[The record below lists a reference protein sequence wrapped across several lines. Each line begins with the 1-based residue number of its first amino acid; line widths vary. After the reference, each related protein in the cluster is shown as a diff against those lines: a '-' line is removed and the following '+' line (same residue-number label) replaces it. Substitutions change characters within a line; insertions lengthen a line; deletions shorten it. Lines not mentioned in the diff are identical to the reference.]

1 LLELLLALGLS
12 IVVLIGVG
20 MAISIY
26 LRLFDSSREK
36 IEEAQLAR
44 ILLRRMSDD
53 IRGAVVRNSVDA
65 TNLVSQTTLSAASTG
80 ETASTATG
88 DASSISQLT
97 SQLSESQTTTDTSST
112 TTTVDDSTDLSTASP
127 QTVPGLYGNSTQ
139 LEIDLSRLPR
149 IDQYLTVANQD
160 NSIANQNVGT
170 SESDHLSDLR
180 NVSYFVSNVT
190 ASNSVAGNVGNTGIA
205 GNTGSQT
212 GYGLYRRD
220 RDRASV
226 LYASQ
231 NGIADDSNTLG
242 DLIAPEVE
250 SLQFAYYDGT
260 QWLTSWDST
269 QNGGLPVA
277 VQITLA
283 ITRPPNKY
291 GVIPSPGMYSL
302 LVTILTDQTA
312 NAASSSSD
320 SSSTDSS
327 SDASSSASG
336 GSQSSSTGNTQQ
348 NTQNS
353 NSGQGGQQN
362 SSEGKR

>member
-65 TNLVSQTTLSAASTG
+65 TNLISQSTLSAASTSG
-80 ETASTATG
+80 TASTATDG
-88 DASSISQLT
+88 SSDISQLT

-112 TTTVDDSTDLSTASP
+112 TTAVDDSTDLSTSSP

-139 LEIDLSRLPR
+139 LEIDVSRLPR

-180 NVSYFVSNVT
+180 NVSYFVSNIS
-190 ASNSVAGNVGNTGIA
+190 ASNSIAGTVGNTGIA
-205 GNTGSQT
+205 GNNGSQT

-231 NGIADDSNTLG
+231 NGIADDSSTLG
-242 DLIAPEVE
+242 DLIAPEIE

-291 GVIPSPGMYSL
+291 GVVPSPGIYSL

-312 NAASSSSD
+312 NAASQD
-320 SSSTDSS
+320 QQQQGQDQQQ
-327 SDASSSASG
+327 D
-336 GSQSSSTGNTQQ
+336 QNQNQQ
-348 NTQNS
+348 NTPQVNQQNTENS
-353 NSGQGGQQN
+353 NSGQSGQQN